1 MGHFEDLE
9 DLGLKTSVSVLGIRP
24 GLRSEL
30 KTLDRLAP
38 AQVVRVYKSLFTER
52 RGGSTY
58 QFRQTVN
65 QPDTNRQRNGRKDG
79 RTRKSRCPASGEKVR
94 LQFAAA
100 AAVFLWPKRNFE
112 RDKKSAGNPSE
123 RAERSRRRPRL
134 EVCDQIQ
141 SVNKFTFITR
151 RWRRR
156 RGGEERR
163 VCKPNRSTRLLF

>member
-65 QPDTNRQRNGRKDG
+65 QPDTNRQTNERTEG
-79 RTRKSRCPASGEKVR
+79 RTDQEIPLPGIRREDS
-94 LQFAAA
+94 FA
-100 AAVFLWPKRNFE
+100 V
-112 RDKKSAGNPSE
+112 
-123 RAERSRRRPRL
+123 
-134 EVCDQIQ
+134 
-141 SVNKFTFITR
+141 
-151 RWRRR
+151 
-156 RGGEERR
+156 RGGGGLSLAETKLRAR
-163 VCKPNRSTRLLF
+163 

>member
-65 QPDTNRQRNGRKDG
+65 QPDTNRQTNRLTDADG
-79 RTRKSRCPASGEKVR
+79 P
-94 LQFAAA
+94 
-100 AAVFLWPKRNFE
+100 
-112 RDKKSAGNPSE
+112 GNPAARHQARRFVCS
-123 RAERSRRRPRL
+123 SRRR
-134 EVCDQIQ
+134 
-141 SVNKFTFITR
+141 
-151 RWRRR
+151 RRR
-156 RGGEERR
+156 SSFGPNETSSEIKSRREIRASERSG
-163 VCKPNRSTRLLF
+163 VGVGQD